1 MPRRLLPGRNPRPI
15 STRQP
20 RSRALLSFL
29 AVLFL
34 ILGSLIWI
42 TPGPARAADAGTAGD
57 ASTTADTSPAA
68 DAASSP
74 RAVVQCSQDPNDLTC
89 PEALLTQRI
98 SEAGTTPTRIIL
110 GATDTMLT
118 QTLKIPAGADIELVN
133 GARAPWGTTTSGL
146 NREDGFTGTMVQVPA
161 GASLTFDNYDGGTFH
176 LLSRGEWV
184 PGGGTLL
191 DVRGSLTINGGEFSG
206 VRGAKQTYQGAIT
219 VSGKGASFTL
229 NGGKVTDNHRE
240 LGNPGAVQY
249 GAANIAVTEG
259 ATFVMNGGEVSKG
272 KARVIDSQGYGEVG
286 GIGLYKG
293 GNVTINDGTITENSG
308 FAGGMLAFTWLWS
321 KSDAAPENSARTR
334 GYITVNGGTIS
345 RNRASFS
352 GGGIL
357 AFGNADITMNGGT
370 IDSNNAPN
378 GGGVGTFNLYTWGAD
393 GTWQEIPGDG
403 MNWGFTRDQWS
414 ELSPGG
420 FTMNGGTISNNSSWR
435 TGGGVNVVSNK
446 VLLNGGTIS
455 GNRAGQQGGGVY
467 VATANYTLH
476 LADTL
481 VTENAASGIGGG
493 IWTCPTGNVEVH
505 VDNGAAVFGNTAKR
519 YGADLAHDNLGSVSS
534 APVWLSDSIIGGG
547 LVDYYQDNEGAR
559 FDPASLT
566 LPADQR
572 PYPQL
577 VKGRRIS
584 NEGFAAVVS
593 DPAKNAARGA
603 ARLVITGNAAP
614 RGAGIGTNGS
624 VIFGTWGR
632 AQATVTKQWFYETT
646 TPPAGNAPSPVPA
659 RPSDIASSIVPMRL
673 VSDTSAE
680 LPNPQVVHE
689 FSVTAGEEWT
699 KSFTDLPIRND
710 AGEFYVYAVQ
720 ELDTAGKVLK
730 TKVLEPSQLLVQ
742 RGEELPERPKLAE
755 GMAPPEVWFLGK
767 VANEVPVPVDITV
780 TKQWAYRDS
789 SDPVPGAAQPEQV
802 EFELLRDTSAEF
814 THSEVVQSFT
824 VTKADNWTRTLTG
837 LPRANA
843 EGVAYVYGLREKGA
857 GTGDAGG
864 ASASGTGG
872 AGGAAS
878 PNAGAIV
885 PVPAGPGT
893 PEAPGADGIIHRAVT
908 VVNTLTP
915 PPPTTPP
922 TVPPTTPPTVPP
934 TTEPPVPPTTPPTP
948 PAPPTTPPTTP
959 PVPPTP
965 SEPPTPPTVPPS
977 TPPVTPPASTP
988 PATTPP
994 STPPANP
1001 PRIVRTGSDAR
1012 TGAALAGSALL
1023 AGLGILA
1030 WRRIRTDR

>member
-1 MPRRLLPGRNPRPI
+1 MPCRLLPGRNPRPI

>member
-780 TKQWAYRDS
+780 
-789 SDPVPGAAQPEQV
+789 
-802 EFELLRDTSAEF
+802 
-814 THSEVVQSFT
+814 
-824 VTKADNWTRTLTG
+824 G
-837 LPRANA
+837 LPRF
-843 EGVAYVYGLREKGA
+843 ERSGA
-857 GTGDAGG
+857 GRGTARAGG
-864 ASASGTGG
+864 IRATARYQRGVHQPRGG
-872 AGGAAS
+872 A
-878 PNAGAIV
+878 
-885 PVPAGPGT
+885 
-893 PEAPGADGIIHRAVT
+893 ELHRD
-908 VVNTLTP
+908 
-915 PPPTTPP
+915 
-922 TVPPTTPPTVPP
+922 
-934 TTEPPVPPTTPPTP
+934 EG
-948 PAPPTTPPTTP
+948 
-959 PVPPTP
+959 
-965 SEPPTPPTVPPS
+965 
-977 TPPVTPPASTP
+977 
-988 PATTPP
+988 
-994 STPPANP
+994 
-1001 PRIVRTGSDAR
+1001 R
-1012 TGAALAGSALL
+1012 
-1023 AGLGILA
+1023 
-1030 WRRIRTDR
+1030 

>member
-1 MPRRLLPGRNPRPI
+1 MPRRLLPGRNPRPL

-42 TPGPARAADAGTAGD
+42 TPGPARAADTGD
-57 ASTTADTSPAA
+57 TSTTANTSDTSPAA

-98 SEAGTTPTRIIL
+98 REAGTTPTRIIL

-118 QTLKIPAGADIELVN
+118 QPLKIPAGADIELVN

-146 NREDGFTGTMVQVPA
+146 NREDGFTGVMVQVPA
-161 GASLTFDNYDGGTFH
+161 GAALTFDNYDGGTFH

-219 VSGKGASFTL
+219 VSGKNASFTL

-240 LGNPGAVQY
+240 LDNPGAVQY

-293 GNVTINDGTITENSG
+293 GKVTINGGTITENSG
-308 FAGGMLAFTWLWS
+308 FAGGMVAFTWLWS
-321 KSDAAPENSARTR
+321 KSDATPENSARTR
-334 GYITVNGGTIS
+334 SYITVNDGTIS

-357 AFGNADITMNGGT
+357 AFGNADVTMNGGT

-403 MNWGFTRDQWS
+403 MNWGFTREQWS

-420 FTMNGGTISNNSSWR
+420 FTMNAGTISNNSSWR

-519 YGADLAHDNLGSVSS
+519 YSADLAHDNLGSVSS

-559 FDPASLT
+559 FDPAQLG
-566 LPADQR
+566 LPPDQR

-659 RPSDIASSIVPMRL
+659 RPSDIASSSVSMRL

-680 LPNPQVVHE
+680 LLNPQVVHE

-720 ELDTAGKVLK
+720 ELDAAGKVLK

-742 RGEELPERPKLAE
+742 RGEELPARPKLEE

-814 THSEVVQSFT
+814 TNPEVVQSFT
-824 VTKADNWTRTLTG
+824 VTKVDNWTRTLTG

-857 GTGDAGG
+857 GE
-864 ASASGTGG
+864 
-872 AGGAAS
+872 
-878 PNAGAIV
+878 IV
-885 PVPAGPGT
+885 PVPAEPGT

-922 TVPPTTPPTVPP
+922 PAPP
-934 TTEPPVPPTTPPTP
+934 TTEPPVPPTTPPAPPTTEPPVPPTTP
-948 PAPPTTPPTTP
+948 PAPPTTPPA
-959 PVPPTP
+959 PPT
-965 SEPPTPPTVPPS
+965 TPPTVPPS

>member
-1 MPRRLLPGRNPRPI
+1 MPHP

-20 RSRALLSFL
+20 RSRALLIFL
-29 AVLFL
+29 AVLALFL
-34 ILGSLIWI
+34 GTLVWV
-42 TPGPARAADAGTAGD
+42 TPGPARAADA
-57 ASTTADTSPAA
+57 AA
-68 DAASSP
+68 SP

-98 SEAGTTPTRIIL
+98 REAGTTPTRIIL
-110 GATDTMLT
+110 GATDTLLT
-118 QTLKIPAGADIELVN
+118 QTLQIPAGADIELVN
-133 GARAPWGTTTSGL
+133 GARAPWGTTDSGL
-146 NREDGFTGTMVQVPA
+146 VREDGFSGVMVQVPA
-161 GASLTFDNYDGGTFH
+161 GASLTFDNYDGGTFRMH
-176 LLSRGEWV
+176 SRGEWV
-184 PGGGTLL
+184 PGGGTLV

-219 VSGKGASFTL
+219 VSGKDASFTL

-240 LGNPGAVQY
+240 LDNPGAVQY

-259 ATFVMNGGEVSKG
+259 AAFVMNGGEVSRG
-272 KARVIDSQGYGEVG
+272 KARVVDSQGYGEVG

-293 GNVTINDGTITENSG
+293 GKVTINGGTITENSG
-308 FAGGMLAFTWLWS
+308 FAGGMVAFTWLWS
-321 KSDAAPENSARTR
+321 KSDATPENSARTR

-357 AFGNADITMNGGT
+357 AFGNADVTMNDGT

-393 GTWQEIPGDG
+393 GSWQEIPGDG
-403 MNWGFTRDQWS
+403 MNWGFTREQWS

-420 FTMNGGTISNNSSWR
+420 FTMNAGTISNNSSWR

-446 VLLNGGTIS
+446 VQLNGGTIS

-519 YGADLAHDNLGSVSS
+519 YGADLAHDNLGSASA

-559 FDPASLT
+559 FDPTSLT
-566 LPADQR
+566 LQADQR

-593 DPAKNAARGA
+593 DPAKDAARGA

-624 VIFGTWGR
+624 VVFGTWGY

-646 TPPAGNAPSPVPA
+646 TTPAGSVPSPVAA
-659 RPSDIASSIVPMRL
+659 RPSDIASSSVSMRL
-673 VSDTSAE
+673 VSYTSAE
-680 LPNPQVVHE
+680 LPEPPQVVHK
-689 FSVTAGEEWT
+689 FNVTAGEEWT
-699 KSFTDLPIRND
+699 KSFTDLPIRSD
-710 AGEFYVYAVQ
+710 DGKFYVYAVQ
-720 ELDTAGKVLK
+720 ELDATGKVLK

-742 RGEELPERPKLAE
+742 RGEKLPARPKLAE
-755 GMAPPEVWFLGK
+755 SMAPPEVWFLGK
-767 VANEVPVPVDITV
+767 VANAVPVPVDITV

-789 SDPVPGAAQPEQV
+789 RDPVPGTAQPEQV
-802 EFELLRDTSAEF
+802 EFELLRDTTAEF
-814 THSEVVQSFT
+814 THPEVVQSFT
-824 VTKADNWTRTLTG
+824 VTKADSWTRTLTG

-857 GTGDAGG
+857 GA
-864 ASASGTGG
+864 GG
-872 AGGAAS
+872 AGGAGAGGTGGTGGAAA

-885 PVPAGPGT
+885 PVPAAPSAPETPDG
-893 PEAPGADGIIHRAVT
+893 PEAPGKDGVIHRAVT

-922 TVPPTTPPTVPP
+922 TVPPTT
-934 TTEPPVPPTTPPTP
+934 EPP
-948 PAPPTTPPTTP
+948 TPPTTP
-959 PVPPTP
+959 PAPPTP

-977 TPPVTPPASTP
+977 TPPVTPPTSTP
-988 PATTPP
+988 PATPP

>member
-1 MPRRLLPGRNPRPI
+1 MPHRLLPGRNPRPI

-240 LGNPGAVQY
+240 LGNPRAVQY

-352 GGGIL
+352 GGGIF

-370 IDSNNAPN
+370 IDSNNAPS
-378 GGGVGTFNLYTWGAD
+378 GGGVGTFNLYTWAAD

-934 TTEPPVPPTTPPTP
+934 T
-948 PAPPTTPPTTP
+948 
-959 PVPPTP
+959 P

>member
-1 MPRRLLPGRNPRPI
+1 MPRRLLPGRNPRPL

-42 TPGPARAADAGTAGD
+42 TPGPARAADAGDTSATAD
-57 ASTTADTSPAA
+57 TSTASDTSPAA

-161 GASLTFDNYDGGTFH
+161 GAALTFDNYDGGTFH

-219 VSGKGASFTL
+219 VSGKDASFTL

-240 LGNPGAVQY
+240 LANPGAVQY

-293 GNVTINDGTITENSG
+293 GNVTINGGTITENSG
-308 FAGGMLAFTWLWS
+308 FAGGMVAFTWLWS
-321 KSDAAPENSARTR
+321 KSDATPENSARTR

-357 AFGNADITMNGGT
+357 AFGNADITMNAGT

-403 MNWGFTRDQWS
+403 MNWGFTREQWT

-584 NEGFAAVVS
+584 NEGFAAAVS

-659 RPSDIASSIVPMRL
+659 RPSDIASSSVSMRL
-673 VSDTSAE
+673 VSDTSTE
-680 LPNPQVVHE
+680 LLNPQVVHE

-710 AGEFYVYAVQ
+710 TGEFYVYAVQ
-720 ELDTAGKVLK
+720 ELDGTGKVLK

-742 RGEELPERPKLAE
+742 RGEELPARPKLAE

-789 SDPVPGAAQPEQV
+789 NDPVPGAAQPEQV

-814 THSEVVQSFT
+814 THPEVVQTFT

-843 EGVAYVYGLREKGA
+843 EGVAYVYGLREKEA
-857 GTGDAGG
+857 GAGG
-864 ASASGTGG
+864 AGAGD

-878 PNAGAIV
+878 PNAMAIV

-893 PEAPGADGIIHRAVT
+893 PEAPGTDGIIHRAVT

-922 TVPPTTPPTVPP
+922 TVPPTTEPPTPPTTPPVPP
-934 TTEPPVPPTTPPTP
+934 TTEPPVPPTTP

-988 PATTPP
+988 PATPP
-994 STPPANP
+994 STPPGNP

>member
-1 MPRRLLPGRNPRPI
+1 MPHP

-20 RSRALLSFL
+20 RSRALLIFL
-29 AVLFL
+29 AVLAL
-34 ILGSLIWI
+34 ILGTLVWV
-42 TPGPARAADAGTAGD
+42 TPGPARAADA
-57 ASTTADTSPAA
+57 AA
-68 DAASSP
+68 SP

-98 SEAGTTPTRIIL
+98 REAGTTPTRIIL
-110 GATDTMLT
+110 GATDTLLT

-133 GARAPWGTTTSGL
+133 GARAPWGTTDSGL
-146 NREDGFTGTMVQVPA
+146 VREDGFSGVMVQVSA
-161 GASLTFDNYDGGTFH
+161 GASLTFDNYDGGTFRMH
-176 LLSRGEWV
+176 SRGEWV
-184 PGGGTLL
+184 PGGGTLV

-206 VRGAKQTYQGAIT
+206 VREASVQNTGAIT
-219 VSGKGASFTL
+219 VRGADARFTL
-229 NGGKVTDNHRE
+229 NGGKVTDNQRK
-240 LGNPGAVQY
+240 LGSPSSVQY

-259 ATFVMNGGEVSKG
+259 ATFEMNGGEVSKG
-272 KARVIDSQGYGEVG
+272 RAHSSNDRGYGETG
-286 GIGLYKG
+286 GIGVYNG
-293 GNVTINDGTITENSG
+293 GSATVNGGTITDNSG
-308 FAGGMLAFTWLWS
+308 FAGGMAAFTWLWFQ
-321 KSDAAPENSARTR
+321 SDANPEKSARTR
-334 GYITVNGGTIS
+334 NLITINGGTIS
-345 RNRASFS
+345 GNRAAFS
-352 GGGIL
+352 GGGVL
-357 AFGNADITMNGGT
+357 CFGNSEVTMNGGT

-378 GGGVGTFNLYTWGAD
+378 GGGVGTLDLYVWGAD
-393 GTWQEIPGDG
+393 VTWEEVPGDG
-403 MNWGFTRDQWS
+403 KNWGFTTAQWS
-414 ELSPGG
+414 ELSPGA

-446 VLLNGGTIS
+446 VQLNGGTIS
-455 GNRAGQQGGGVY
+455 GNEAGQQGGGVY
-467 VATANYTLH
+467 VSTATYTLH
-476 LADTL
+476 AGNTL
-481 VTENAASGIGGG
+481 VTANSASGIGGG
-493 IWTCPTGNVEVH
+493 IWTCPTGSVEVH
-505 VDNGAAVFGNTAKR
+505 VDNGAAIFGNAATR

-534 APVWLSDSIIGGG
+534 APVWTSDAILGGG

-559 FDPASLT
+559 FDPAQLSL
-566 LPADQR
+566 PEKER
-572 PYPQL
+572 PRPEL
-577 VKGRRIS
+577 IKGREIS

-593 DPAKNAARGA
+593 DPSKDAARGA
-603 ARLVITGNAAP
+603 ARLVITGNTAP

-624 VIFGTWGR
+624 VIFGTWGY

-646 TPPAGNAPSPVPA
+646 TTTPAGGKPSPVRA
-659 RPSDIASSIVPMRL
+659 RPSDIASSSVPMRL

-680 LPNPQVVHE
+680 LPNPQVVQE

-699 KSFTDLPIRND
+699 KSFTKLPIRTD
-710 AGEFYVYAVQ
+710 TGELYVYAVQ
-720 ELDTAGKVLK
+720 ELDTAGEVLK

-742 RGEELPERPKLAE
+742 RGEKLPTRPKLAE
-755 GMAPPEVWFLGK
+755 GMAPPEVWFVGK
-767 VANEVPVPVDITV
+767 VANEVPVPVDIAV

-789 SDPVPGAAQPEQV
+789 NDPVPGAAQPEQV
-802 EFELLRDTSAEF
+802 EFELLRDTTAEF
-814 THSEVVQSFT
+814 THPEVVQSFT

-843 EGVAYVYGLREKGA
+843 EGVTYVYGLREKGA
-857 GTGDAGG
+857 GAGG
-864 ASASGTGG
+864 AGG
-872 AGGAAS
+872 AGAGGTGGAAS

-885 PVPAGPGT
+885 PVPAAPSAPETPDG
-893 PEAPGADGIIHRAVT
+893 PEAPGEDGVIHRAVT

-922 TVPPTTPPTVPP
+922 TVPPTTEPPTPPTTPPAPP
-934 TTEPPVPPTTPPTP
+934 TTEPPVPPTTPPAPPTTP

-988 PATTPP
+988 PATPP

>member
-493 IWTCPTGNVEVH
+493 IWTYPTGNVEVH

>member
-1 MPRRLLPGRNPRPI
+1 MPSRLLPGRNPRPI

>member
-1 MPRRLLPGRNPRPI
+1 MPQP

-42 TPGPARAADAGTAGD
+42 TPGPARAADTGTAG
-57 ASTTADTSPAA
+57 DTSPAA

-89 PEALLTQRI
+89 SEALLTQRI
-98 SEAGTTPTRIIL
+98 REARTTPTRIIL

-118 QTLKIPAGADIELVN
+118 QTLKIPTGADIELVN

-146 NREDGFTGTMVQVPA
+146 NREDGFTGVMVQVPA
-161 GASLTFDNYDGGTFH
+161 DAALTFDNYDGGTFH

-219 VSGKGASFTL
+219 VSGKNASFTL

-293 GNVTINDGTITENSG
+293 GNVTINGGTITENSG
-308 FAGGMLAFTWLWS
+308 FAGGMVAFTWLWS
-321 KSDAAPENSARTR
+321 KSDATPENSARTR

-357 AFGNADITMNGGT
+357 AFGNADVTMNGGT

-403 MNWGFTRDQWS
+403 MNWGFTREQWS

-505 VDNGAAVFGNTAKR
+505 VDNGAAIFGNAAER
-519 YGADLAHDNLGSVSS
+519 YGADLAHDNLGSVSG
-534 APVWLSDSIIGGG
+534 APVWTSDAILGGG
-547 LVDYYQDNEGAR
+547 LVDYYPDNAGAR
-559 FDPASLT
+559 FDPAQLS
-566 LPADQR
+566 LPAEQR
-572 PYPQL
+572 PRPAL
-577 VKGRRIS
+577 LKGAEIS

-593 DPAKNAARGA
+593 DPAKEAARGA

-624 VIFGTWGR
+624 VVFGTWGR
-632 AQATVTKQWFYETT
+632 AQAMVTKQWFYETT
-646 TPPAGNAPSPVPA
+646 TPPAGSVPSPVPA
-659 RPSDIASSIVPMRL
+659 RPSDISSSSVPMRL
-673 VSDTSAE
+673 VSYTSAE
-680 LPNPQVVHE
+680 LPEPPQVVHK
-689 FSVTAGEEWT
+689 FNVTAGEEWT
-699 KSFTDLPIRND
+699 KSFTDLPIRSD
-710 AGEFYVYAVQ
+710 DGKFYVYAVQ
-720 ELDTAGKVLK
+720 ELDATGKVLK

-742 RGEELPERPKLAE
+742 RGEKLPARPKLTE
-755 GMAPPEVWFLGK
+755 SMAPPEVWFLGK

-789 SDPVPGAAQPEQV
+789 NDPVPGAAQPEQV
-802 EFELLRDTSAEF
+802 EFELLRDTTAEF
-814 THSEVVQSFT
+814 THPEVVQSFT

-857 GTGDAGG
+857 GA
-864 ASASGTGG
+864 GG
-872 AGGAAS
+872 AGGAGAGGTGGTGGAAA

-885 PVPAGPGT
+885 PVPAAPSAPETPDG
-893 PEAPGADGIIHRAVT
+893 PEAPGEDGVIHRAVT

-922 TVPPTTPPTVPP
+922 TTPPTVPP
-934 TTEPPVPPTTPPTP
+934 TTEPPAPPTTPPAPPTTP

-959 PVPPTP
+959 PAPPTP
-965 SEPPTPPTVPPS
+965 SEPPTPPPAPLTVPPS
-977 TPPVTPPASTP
+977 TPPVTPPS
-988 PATTPP
+988 TPP

-1012 TGAALAGSALL
+1012 TGAALAGSAIL